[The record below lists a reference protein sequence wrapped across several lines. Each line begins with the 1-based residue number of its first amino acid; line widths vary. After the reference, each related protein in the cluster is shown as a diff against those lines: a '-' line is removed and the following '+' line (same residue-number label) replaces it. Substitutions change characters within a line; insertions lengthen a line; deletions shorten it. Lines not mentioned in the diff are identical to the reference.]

1 MDWIQQSTDNFKMIT
16 PPFETFIGVD
26 LASKGDE
33 SDYFVITVVGIKD
46 SCIYVLDGLRT
57 KASLFRQFELI
68 RSYDSK
74 WSPSKIGIE
83 SAAQQKIITDQWM
96 EMSTLPIVP
105 IKSSAQNE
113 KNIRIQRLSVLFE
126 TGRILLNPV
135 LTTWVDELLIYPRG
149 TYDDTID
156 SLAFAIQS
164 SQVEGESEVDWE
176 SVKNMIKSTKS
187 KEPIKKS
194 TSDVRNYKVTK
205 I

>member
-1 MDWIQQSTDNFKMIT
+1 MIT

-68 RSYDSK
+68 RSYDNK

-194 TSDVRNYKVTK
+194 TSNVRNYKVTK